1 MVLWPN
7 GDERIMTEHEIED
20 WPQFVRIAEAL
31 DVGDPSK
38 LTYAFRGHSNDGWE
52 LLPSLLRG
60 IGQEISEERAL
71 DIEGSARVEFLA
83 QAHLHLNPQTLP
95 AQKDAIG
102 WWTLMQHHGA
112 PTRLLDWTESFY
124 VAAYFAVAGQP
135 ESAGA
140 IWCVQV
146 GVAHEQAVAKYKWA
160 GNPETVRE
168 IEKEYLQSGAPQV
181 VHFLHTKLK
190 TNRVVVQQGLF
201 SICRNVLGDHG
212 AILEETMPAGGGKM
226 VFQKFVIPAHLKTVI
241 LRRLRNMNI
250 TANSL
255 FPGLDG

>member
-1 MVLWPN
+1 MIL
-7 GDERIMTEHEIED
+7 
-20 WPQFVRIAEAL
+20 IAES
-31 DVGDPSK
+31 PSRRTEYRRY
-38 LTYAFRGHSNDGWE
+38 LGNAG
-52 LLPSLLRG
+52 
-60 IGQEISEERAL
+60 SEERAL

-160 GNPETVRE
+160 GNPETGRE

-241 LRRLRNMNI
+241 LRRLRNINI

-255 FPGLDG
+255 FPGLDGLGMSIREYVQVMLG

>member
-1 MVLWPN
+1 
-7 GDERIMTEHEIED
+7 
-20 WPQFVRIAEAL
+20 
-31 DVGDPSK
+31 
-38 LTYAFRGHSNDGWE
+38 
-52 LLPSLLRG
+52 
-60 IGQEISEERAL
+60 
-71 DIEGSARVEFLA
+71 
-83 QAHLHLNPQTLP
+83 
-95 AQKDAIG
+95 
-102 WWTLMQHHGA
+102 MQHHGA

-255 FPGLDG
+255 FPGLDGLGMSIREYVQVMLG